1 MEFGVDTHK
10 KLHVVVALNER
21 GRVRGRQTILNTP
34 EGWVTALTWA
44 CGLSEER
51 LWGTWEQWVV
61 GQGVRSVPA
70 QPQRRHRVRGEPAA
84 HGPLAAAGTDP
95 RQD

>member
-10 KLHVVVALNER
+10 KLHVVVALDER
-21 GRVRGRQTILNTP
+21 GRVRGRQTIPNTP

-51 LWGTWEQWVV
+51 LWGIENSGSLGKGFAQFLLS
-61 GQGVRSVPA
+61 RSEGTVCEVS
-70 QPQRRHRVRGEPAA
+70 PQRTA
-84 HGPLAAAGTDP
+84 H
-95 RQD
+95 